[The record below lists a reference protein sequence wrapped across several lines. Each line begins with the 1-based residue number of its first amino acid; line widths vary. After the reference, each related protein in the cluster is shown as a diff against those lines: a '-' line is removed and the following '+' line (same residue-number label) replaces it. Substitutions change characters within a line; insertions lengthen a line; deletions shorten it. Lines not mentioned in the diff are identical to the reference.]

1 MQVLLAP
8 PKITCDYGRAP
19 GGPIAPVR
27 SPAAALAG
35 FQRDCERQA
44 RQALGEAA
52 FQAAYHRGLQLPAGD
67 AVAYALRQPPPAPAV
82 PAEAPLTP
90 LEVARLIAGGRS
102 NKEIPPSW

>member
-8 PKITCDYGRAP
+8 PRLHAITVAP
-19 GGPIAPVR
+19 LGGPIAPVK